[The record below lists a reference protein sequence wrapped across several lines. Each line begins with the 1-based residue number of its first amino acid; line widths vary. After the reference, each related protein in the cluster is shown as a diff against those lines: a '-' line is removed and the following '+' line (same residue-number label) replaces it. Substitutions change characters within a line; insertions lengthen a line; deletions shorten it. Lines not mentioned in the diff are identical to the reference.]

1 MSRVKKQDVIIPAL
15 LAGAA
20 AYFGFTGRGDH
31 LRDLTHDAVTRV
43 LNDPPDTAE
52 KKPAKPAA
60 AKPKA
65 KPKKKPTNNRQ
76 QKPQK

>member
-20 AYFGFTGRGDH
+20 AYFGFTGRGDS

-43 LNDPPDTAE
+43 INDPPDIEPKTT
-52 KKPAKPAA
+52 KVVT
-60 AKPKA
+60 AKPKH
-65 KPKKKPTNNRQ
+65 KPKKKATSSRT